1 MIYIGAT
8 NAGIIFNF
16 TLFILNGSN
25 KYCDCFAM
33 LNQILT
39 NAKTIL
45 VKTEQL
51 ASIKSPRLHV
61 TAGQATWE
69 NSARQV
75 NSKQITSEK
84 DNDDVVV
91 GLLRYTVIYTVSQ
104 LNCYSFC
111 FGNKSVNIENI

>member
-1 MIYIGAT
+1 
-8 NAGIIFNF
+8 
-16 TLFILNGSN
+16 
-25 KYCDCFAM
+25 M

-39 NAKTIL
+39 IAKTIL

-61 TAGQATWE
+61 TAGLATWE

-75 NSKQITSEK
+75 SSNQITSKKK

-91 GLLRYTVIYTVSQ
+91 GLLRYGKLV
-104 LNCYSFC
+104 LYSLPT
-111 FGNKSVNIENI
+111 S